1 MPVRV
6 TVKGAGEDKV
16 YVLSPGESIFELLMR
31 QENIFLSFCG
41 GKGLCGR
48 CRIQFVGQAPLPKA
62 EERRFILPD
71 ELRAGMRLA
80 CLARPNADC
89 SIILAFPEEKKRDI
103 ITIYDNTYVNGR
115 IQKEENSKIQE
126 EGKKKLQN
134 KQIVAID
141 LGTTTIAMQLLD
153 AWSGRILKESRF
165 LNPQRKW
172 GPDVISRMEA
182 SISGERKNMQQVTV
196 KVLEEEIRKLT
207 TDTDVLIA
215 IAGNTVMEHIL
226 NGFDVTGMSVYPF
239 TPIQLNQ
246 MELDIGAYHAI
257 LLPGISSFVGADITA
272 GIYALGM
279 QNSEEIN
286 LLLDLGTNGEM
297 VLGNRSRMIATATAA
312 GPAFDGGTL
321 SEVAG
326 SDMIT
331 VTAQL
336 LEEGI
341 LDETGLFKEPYFRQG
356 YQVQKAC
363 IYQQDIR
370 NLQMAKAA
378 VKTGIMM
385 LQEQFGITF
394 AQIAHVY
401 LAGGFGYHLD
411 VAKANRIGMIP
422 KELQGKVIAVGNT
435 SLLGAYL
442 YAREQLK
449 QKEKDRPISDIQ
461 INEVESM
468 RRCMKVLNLATQAS
482 FEERYL
488 GAMNFDNQHA
498 YIYSK

>member
-1 MPVRV
+1 MSVEV
-6 TVKGAGEDKV
+6 SVKGVGEDKI
-16 YVLSPGESIFELLMR
+16 YFLSPGESIFEMLMR

-48 CRIQFVGQAPLPKA
+48 CRIQFLGQAPLPKA
-62 EERRFILPD
+62 EERRFLTPD

-80 CLARPNADC
+80 CLTRPNADC
-89 SIILAFPEEKKRDI
+89 SIKLAFPEEKKTDI
-103 ITIYDNTYVNGR
+103 ITIYDNTYINCK
-115 IQKEENSKIQE
+115 IQEEENSKTKEIDS
-126 EGKKKLQN
+126 LQN

-141 LGTTTIAMQLLD
+141 LGTTTIAMQLLE
-153 AWSGRILKESRF
+153 AGSGRILKERRF
-165 LNPQRKW
+165 LNPQRIW

-182 SISGERKNMQQVTV
+182 SIRGERKNMQQVTL
-196 KVLEEEIRKLT
+196 KVFEEEIKKLT
-207 TDTDVLIA
+207 PDTEVLIV

-226 NGFDVTGMSVYPF
+226 MGFDVTGMSGYPF
-239 TPIQLNQ
+239 IPVQLSQ
-246 MELDIGAYHAI
+246 MERNIGSYHAI
-257 LLPGISSFVGADITA
+257 LMPGISSFVGADITA

-279 QNSEEIN
+279 QNTEEIN

-297 VLGNRSRMIATATAA
+297 VIGNMERMIATATAA

-341 LDETGLFKEPYFRQG
+341 LDETGLLREPYFQQG
-356 YQVQKAC
+356 YQLQKVR
-363 IYQQDIR
+363 IRQQDIR

-385 LQEQFGITF
+385 LQEQFGITLT
-394 AQIAHVY
+394 QIAHVY

-422 KELQGKVIAVGNT
+422 EKLKEKVIAVGNS

-442 YAREQLK
+442 YGRELLK
-449 QKEKDRPISDIQ
+449 HQEKEKRIADLWIE
-461 INEVESM
+461 EVESLC
-468 RRCMKVLNLATQAS
+468 RKVEVLNLATQAS

-488 GAMNFDNQHA
+488 DAMNFDN
-498 YIYSK
+498 

>member
-1 MPVRV
+1 MPVKV
-6 TVKGAGEDKV
+6 SVKGVGEDKI
-16 YVLSPGESIFELLMR
+16 YFLSPGESIFEMLMR

-62 EERRFILPD
+62 EERRFFSPD

-80 CLARPNADC
+80 CLAKPNADC
-89 SIILAFPEEKKRDI
+89 SIILDFQEEKKRDI
-103 ITIYDNTYVNGR
+103 ITIYDNTYVNGK
-115 IQKEENSKIQE
+115 IQEEENSKIQE
-126 EGKKKLQN
+126 EGKKRLQN

-141 LGTTTIAMQLLD
+141 LGTTTIAMQLLE
-153 AWSGRILKESRF
+153 AGSGRILKESRF
-165 LNPQRKW
+165 LNPQRIW

-182 SISGERKNMQQVTV
+182 SIRGERKSIQQVTL
-196 KVLEEEIRKLT
+196 KALEEEIRKLT
-207 TDTDVLIA
+207 TDTDVFIS

-226 NGFDVTGMSVYPF
+226 MGFDVTGMSVFPF
-239 TPIQLNQ
+239 IPVQLSQ
-246 MELDIGAYHAI
+246 MELDIGAYRAI

-279 QNSEEIN
+279 QNTEEIN

-297 VLGNRSRMIATATAA
+297 VIGNKKRMIATATAA
-312 GPAFDGGTL
+312 GPAFEGGTM

-341 LDETGLFKEPYFRQG
+341 LDETGLLREPYFQQG
-356 YQVQKAC
+356 YQLQKVR
-363 IYQQDIR
+363 IQQQDIR

-378 VKTGIMM
+378 VKTGIIM
-385 LQEQFGITF
+385 LQEQFGITPT
-394 AQIAHVY
+394 QIAHVY

-422 KELQGKVIAVGNT
+422 KGLREKVIAVGNT

-442 YAREQLK
+442 YGREQLK
-449 QKEKDRPISDIQ
+449 CQEKEKRTADMQ
-461 INEVESM
+461 IEEVESM
-468 RRCMKVLNLATQAS
+468 RRCMEVLNLATQAS

-488 GAMNFDNQHA
+488 GAMNFDN
-498 YIYSK
+498 